1 MFFGNYSSGEKQ
13 MSIYVSE
20 DIKRYKVG
28 SIDYNYYSLK
38 GQSARNKEI
47 DTLLNMFWNSLK
59 RITKRQPAYR
69 KVASVDVTKLNY
81 SSSKSL
87 NFE

>member
-1 MFFGNYSSGEKQ
+1 

-20 DIKRYKVG
+20 DIKRYKDG

-47 DTLLNMFWNSLK
+47 DAFLNKFWNTLKGPLIKSLK
-59 RITKRQPAYR
+59 RIKTRQPAYR
-69 KVASVDVTKLNY
+69 KVGSANVTKLNS

-87 NFE
+87 IFE